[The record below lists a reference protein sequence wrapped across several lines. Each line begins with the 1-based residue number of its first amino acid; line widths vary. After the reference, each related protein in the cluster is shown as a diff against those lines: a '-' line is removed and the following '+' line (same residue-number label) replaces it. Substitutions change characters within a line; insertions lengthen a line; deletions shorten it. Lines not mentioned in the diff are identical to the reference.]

1 MWRKSSVKKEKP
13 IIFKWKKNLKRFKFV
28 QFYQQKKKKS
38 YNSNRPQKTKN
49 SVAFLLKLCNYKQTI
64 KKRKIPHEPDSQ
76 QYWTVRV
83 SFIHI
88 NRKFGSTKTPKFHS
102 KQKHSKLCG
111 EKEINCTKIANA
123 FRRLNS
129 AIIIIASKKRSD
141 INKEFLPSV
150 WVYIYSS
157 CSMFCHGICWV
168 FFLASILFSIKI
180 ARKNY
185 HRPCTHT
192 STPCKFVDV
201 NKTLEFSCYFNN
213 DESHHIFSGNNI
225 LFVDKKSHVFWQ
237 EILWIRV
244 I

>member
-1 MWRKSSVKKEKP
+1 MWSKSSVGKEKP

-49 SVAFLLKLCNYKQTI
+49 SVAFLVKLCNYKQTI
-64 KKRKIPHEPDSQ
+64 KKRKIPHEPDSL

-83 SFIHI
+83 SLIHI
-88 NRKFGSTKTPKFHS
+88 NRKFGSTKTPKFLS
-102 KQKHSKLCG
+102 KRKHSKLCG

-150 WVYIYSS
+150 CVYI
-157 CSMFCHGICWV
+157 
-168 FFLASILFSIKI
+168 FFLFYVLSRYLLSLFSSVDTFLHQ
-180 ARKNY
+180 N
-185 HRPCTHT
+185 
-192 STPCKFVDV
+192 STQELSQ
-201 NKTLEFSCYFNN
+201 TMHSYFYTVQVCWC
-213 DESHHIFSGNNI
+213 E
-225 LFVDKKSHVFWQ
+225 
-237 EILWIRV
+237 
-244 I
+244 